1 MILYE
6 DTALVVVDKPAG
18 LSSED
23 GVPAALRKLWGRPD
37 AYVGVIHRLDTGVSG
52 LMVYAKTPQ
61 AAAALSRQVTQSQQ
75 VYAEQDGRAEP
86 DAGTPDAPPFVKQ
99 YRALIAGGPDE
110 KLPAEGVLRDYLF
123 KDSRKGRVFPVSRP
137 RKGVKEAVLE
147 YRISASAPD
156 GSASLADIT
165 LHTGRT
171 HQIRVQFA
179 SRRHPLWGDGKYGS
193 RIKGD
198 IALQSARLRFIHPDT
213 GKVMDFRLPV
223 PGHGP
228 LGASD
233 RKTTME
239 QQYKTDSE
247 IYAVLER
254 EIIDLTLRPGCS
266 LSENPLCNRF
276 GAPRSLIRVVLQRLQ
291 ENGLVKIVPY
301 KGTTVTRLNRDIVDE
316 LIYERIAVEARVLR
330 DFAPHCTPEHRALI
344 RQRAAAYDE
353 LAKAETLDFN
363 RLYEADTRLHETWF
377 SAMGKMYLWRTLQN
391 AHADYSRFRML
402 DTLTTGGLAEVVA
415 DHHNLIDAI
424 ERCDLAAF
432 EPLVE
437 RHLYG
442 GIRRLGSKLTE
453 EYADYFE

>member
-1 MILYE
+1 
-6 DTALVVVDKPAG
+6 
-18 LSSED
+18 
-23 GVPAALRKLWGRPD
+23 
-37 AYVGVIHRLDTGVSG
+37 
-52 LMVYAKTPQ
+52 
-61 AAAALSRQVTQSQQ
+61 
-75 VYAEQDGRAEP
+75 
-86 DAGTPDAPPFVKQ
+86 
-99 YRALIAGGPDE
+99 
-110 KLPAEGVLRDYLF
+110 
-123 KDSRKGRVFPVSRP
+123 
-137 RKGVKEAVLE
+137 
-147 YRISASAPD
+147 
-156 GSASLADIT
+156 
-165 LHTGRT
+165 
-171 HQIRVQFA
+171 
-179 SRRHPLWGDGKYGS
+179 
-193 RIKGD
+193 
-198 IALQSARLRFIHPDT
+198 
-213 GKVMDFRLPV
+213 
-223 PGHGP
+223 
-228 LGASD
+228 
-233 RKTTME
+233 ME

-266 LSENPLCNRF
+266 LSENPLCTRF

-415 DHHNLIDAI
+415 DADFGKGLHQGLEGAFAEIEERIVDINQNRIKSHGSLAFSFFPVYHISGFYDILISLSAQ
-424 ERCDLAAF
+424 RGKPANCRGAAAKG
-432 EPLVE
+432 EPNE
-437 RHLYG
+437 DNHTAAG
-442 GIRRLGSKLTE
+442 RRAGLQGRICE
-453 EYADYFE
+453 

>member
-1 MILYE
+1 
-6 DTALVVVDKPAG
+6 
-18 LSSED
+18 
-23 GVPAALRKLWGRPD
+23 
-37 AYVGVIHRLDTGVSG
+37 
-52 LMVYAKTPQ
+52 
-61 AAAALSRQVTQSQQ
+61 
-75 VYAEQDGRAEP
+75 
-86 DAGTPDAPPFVKQ
+86 
-99 YRALIAGGPDE
+99 
-110 KLPAEGVLRDYLF
+110 
-123 KDSRKGRVFPVSRP
+123 
-137 RKGVKEAVLE
+137 
-147 YRISASAPD
+147 
-156 GSASLADIT
+156 
-165 LHTGRT
+165 
-171 HQIRVQFA
+171 
-179 SRRHPLWGDGKYGS
+179 
-193 RIKGD
+193 
-198 IALQSARLRFIHPDT
+198 
-213 GKVMDFRLPV
+213 
-223 PGHGP
+223 
-228 LGASD
+228 
-233 RKTTME
+233 ME

-266 LSENPLCNRF
+266 LSENPLCTRF

-391 AHADYSRFRML
+391 AHADYSRF
-402 DTLTTGGLAEVVA
+402 

>member
-1 MILYE
+1 
-6 DTALVVVDKPAG
+6 
-18 LSSED
+18 
-23 GVPAALRKLWGRPD
+23 
-37 AYVGVIHRLDTGVSG
+37 
-52 LMVYAKTPQ
+52 
-61 AAAALSRQVTQSQQ
+61 
-75 VYAEQDGRAEP
+75 
-86 DAGTPDAPPFVKQ
+86 
-99 YRALIAGGPDE
+99 
-110 KLPAEGVLRDYLF
+110 
-123 KDSRKGRVFPVSRP
+123 
-137 RKGVKEAVLE
+137 
-147 YRISASAPD
+147 
-156 GSASLADIT
+156 
-165 LHTGRT
+165 
-171 HQIRVQFA
+171 
-179 SRRHPLWGDGKYGS
+179 
-193 RIKGD
+193 
-198 IALQSARLRFIHPDT
+198 
-213 GKVMDFRLPV
+213 
-223 PGHGP
+223 
-228 LGASD
+228 
-233 RKTTME
+233 ME

-266 LSENPLCNRF
+266 LSENPLCTRF

-415 DHHNLIDAI
+415 DQVYFGDSKRDAAGDNSGYSPAPSYGYSAPAAPAAGSSHGYAAPAAPAPASDFSMI
-424 ERCDLAAF
+424 EDDDSQLPF
-432 EPLVE
+432 
-437 RHLYG
+437 
-442 GIRRLGSKLTE
+442 
-453 EYADYFE
+453 